1 MKTPLHDQDRS
12 IGAAGR
18 SPNTSCSSTPAA
30 FWAAFW
36 PPLLAILALPAL
48 FAVEQAKLMRPTDG
62 AAYPTGPVKVVA
74 AAPDGRLEIDGKA
87 IEAERPFPDVLHA
100 EIEVEAG
107 EHTLALIWEGGRQE
121 AKFFV
126 GDGVPAGFEAFR
138 PHPGFELNQCSQCHA
153 VSRRGTF
160 RFSGDCF
167 ACHTDEQ
174 YTASHPHPKHQLEQC
189 GLCHNAHGSTADAHL
204 LYPRETACTIC
215 HSL

>member
-1 MKTPLHDQDRS
+1 VDLQNTRLVGRWVAV
-12 IGAAGR
+12 AA
-18 SPNTSCSSTPAA
+18 
-30 FWAAFW
+30 
-36 PPLLAILALPAL
+36 LALLPAL
-48 FAVEQAKLMRPTDG
+48 FAVERAKLMRPTDG
-62 AAYPTGPVKVVA
+62 AAYEQGPIQMIA
-74 AAPDGRLEIDGKA
+74 RAPDGRVEIDGKA
-87 IEAERPFPDVLHA
+87 IETESPFPEVLHA
-100 EIEVEAG
+100 SVDLPPG
-107 EHTLALIWEGGRQE
+107 EHTLALIWEDGRKE

-126 GDGVPAGFEAFR
+126 GEGAPSSFEAFR
-138 PHPGFELNQCSQCHA
+138 PHPGLELNDCAACHS

-204 LYPRETACTIC
+204 LYPKETACTIC